1 MVSGLRTG
9 CERFGNVRVW
19 KSEFSIERGGGGG
32 VMGTE

>member
-9 CERFGNVRVW
+9 CERFESVPDW
-19 KSEFSIERGGGGG
+19 KSEFSIEGGGG